1 MSTDGAAKALSELPL
16 TLPVD
21 RGGPHRC
28 SGRAPP
34 GLREGTVVHR
44 VESEVVV
51 EAGHEID
58 CFGGIAG
65 DDEGYLLALVSSTIP
80 IVASNCAII
89 IAAVL
94 EKPDA
99 NRSRREGTNAPGI

>member
-65 DDEGYLLALVSSTIP
+65 DDEGFPVGSTVWP
-80 IVASNCAII
+80 GEPDKRGLR
-89 IAAVL
+89 IAWHA
-94 EKPDA
+94 
-99 NRSRREGTNAPGI
+99 

>member
-58 CFGGIAG
+58 CFRSRQGGSRNRFRGICCAR
-65 DDEGYLLALVSSTIP
+65 DEGTGNLGISIGFRYDPLRPET
-80 IVASNCAII
+80 
-89 IAAVL
+89 AV
-94 EKPDA
+94 
-99 NRSRREGTNAPGI
+99 RV